1 MKEPAVIWIPV
12 VNATHF
18 HTIPIMVQ
26 IHIAS
31 INRIKLDFGITA
43 TSIATIML
51 VLGAVVAGAL
61 SLMQTITMADTLNQ
75 MVAQSAEVLH
85 VQEVTQS
92 TLLSGHTCITR
103 TN

>member
-1 MKEPAVIWIPV
+1 
-12 VNATHF
+12 
-18 HTIPIMVQ
+18 
-26 IHIAS
+26 
-31 INRIKLDFGITA
+31 
-43 TSIATIML
+43 ML

-85 VQEVTQS
+85 VLEVTQS

>member
-1 MKEPAVIWIPV
+1 MLMKESAVIWITV

-31 INRIKLDFGITA
+31 INRIKIDFEITA
-43 TSIATIML
+43 TSIAATVL
-51 VLGAVVAGAL
+51 VLGAVVARAL
-61 SLMQTITMADTLNQ
+61 SLIQTITMADTLNQ

-85 VQEVTQS
+85 VREVTQS
-92 TLLSGHTCITR
+92 TL
-103 TN
+103 